1 MSIRNTLKQREAQR
15 EAAQSGGE
23 FPEGVTRYVRMGKHG
38 EVNAEGRTFIILAD
52 PDDWFAYYVHEQ
64 STFNGQRTI
73 YHFRKH
79 TCLHSPQGTRAN
91 LDEYKR
97 GNPDVC
103 PSCLVGAPRKLY
115 AMIPVYDLEYK
126 TYRVIDT
133 KEFHINNLIADY
145 DKAEKMGRKFNPEY
159 SLVGEAVHIKQVDKT
174 FSIESGDATDE
185 QLAEAKKFIGID
197 YDFKELANFREE
209 ADIIGLLHE
218 ADGEAKIDH
227 AKLPPVPAAKE
238 SADTA
243 NEPADED
250 LPF

>member
-1 MSIRNTLKQREAQR
+1 MSLRDTLKQREEQR

-38 EVNAEGRTFIILAD
+38 EVNTEGRTFVILAD

-79 TCLHSPQGTRAN
+79 TCLHSPKGIRA
-91 LDEYKR
+91 DQSAFKKP
-97 GNPDVC
+97 NPDAC

-145 DKAEKMGRKFNPEY
+145 DKAEKMGRKFNPDY
-159 SLVGEAVHIKQVDKT
+159 TLVGEAVHIKQVDKS
-174 FSIESGDATDE
+174 FSLESGDASPE
-185 QLAEAKKFIGID
+185 QLEEAKKFIGID
-197 YDFKELANFREE
+197 YGYEELANFREE
-209 ADIIGLLHE
+209 SDIIKLLHE
-218 ADGEAKIDH
+218 ADEEAKIDR
-227 AKLPPVPAAKE
+227 AKLPPLSE
-238 SADTA
+238 ST
-243 NEPADED
+243 NEKDNEEIDEET

>member
-1 MSIRNTLKQREAQR
+1 MGLRDTLKQREAQR

-38 EVNAEGRTFIILAD
+38 EVNDEGRTFVILAD

-64 STFNGQRTI
+64 STYNGQRNI

-79 TCLHSPQGTRAN
+79 TCLHSPKAIRPDHGAF
-91 LDEYKR
+91 KKP
-97 GNPDVC
+97 NPEVC

-133 KEFHINNLIADY
+133 KDFHINNLVADY
-145 DKAEKMGRKFNPEY
+145 DKAEKMGRKFNPDY
-159 SLVGEAVHIKQVDKT
+159 SLVGEAIHIKKVDKT
-174 FSIESGDATDE
+174 FSIESGDATE
-185 QLAEAKKFIGID
+185 VQMAEAKKFIGID
-197 YDFKELANFREE
+197 YGYEELANFREE

-218 ADGEAKIDH
+218 ADEEAKIDR
-227 AKLPPVPAAKE
+227 AKLPPVPATKE
-238 SADTA
+238 SAES
-243 NEPADED
+243 NEPTSEE